1 MRRVSSGRIG
11 AFAPGLV
18 ATTAPPW
25 SAGADDKVGIGG
37 AFGDALA
44 CGAGMLGGYLNR
56 TLGSTGLGA
65 ILGAT
70 GATGAKGVSPN

>member
-25 SAGADDKVGIGG
+25 SAGADDKLANGG
-37 AFGDALA
+37 VALA

-70 GATGAKGVSPN
+70 GATGTKGVSPN

>member
-1 MRRVSSGRIG
+1 MST
-11 AFAPGLV
+11 GLV

-25 SAGADDKVGIGG
+25 SAGADTGGGKLANGG
-37 AFGDALA
+37 AVFGCAALA

-56 TLGSTGLGA
+56 TLGSSCLPP

-70 GATGAKGVSPN
+70 GATGTKGVSPN